1 MLLIIYILIL
11 NFIKLIVIYT
21 LYRRKA
27 YGVQE
32 LFHEAHDLDLLKGHG
47 PLINQMTKFLGDII
61 GG

>member
-1 MLLIIYILIL
+1 M
-11 NFIKLIVIYT
+11 KLIVIYT
-21 LYRRKA
+21 LYRLKA